1 MEMEEIG
8 AKVAAEEKE
17 SKGNKPLETQDTYTI
32 VEEKE
37 EHESEEVYSK
47 LQRPSEDVYG
57 MTTKGQ
63 LNRGHRHRLV
73 IAFLSLLCLS
83 LLVVVIALVVKLQ
96 NRPVCQHFEPNDV
109 CNQEKCQ
116 ALYPERSGA
125 EKCSRC
131 GKDWLDYKGSCY
143 LFSTLRHTWNDS
155 RADCQRKDGDLAV
168 IDSVDVQKFLT
179 KGGYMMYWI
188 GLKRSSGSAHWSWVT
203 GETLKG
209 SYWAGPTTAGD
220 CAFLDGDLPL
230 SNWGT
235 SKCSS
240 ATFYICQKKN

>member
-1 MEMEEIG
+1 
-8 AKVAAEEKE
+8 
-17 SKGNKPLETQDTYTI
+17 
-32 VEEKE
+32 
-37 EHESEEVYSK
+37 
-47 LQRPSEDVYG
+47 
-57 MTTKGQ
+57 
-63 LNRGHRHRLV
+63 V

-83 LLVVVIALVVKLQ
+83 LLVVVIALVVKCKTRGSLFQ
-96 NRPVCQHFEPNDV
+96 CPVQWRLSF
-109 CNQEKCQ
+109 
-116 ALYPERSGA
+116 SGA